1 MDFQNL
7 WAMRWRPETLKDI
20 LLSKEVREF
29 FEVIEKSE
37 NPSIPHLMFYGPPGC
52 GKTSLAFIVVK
63 SILKADYLYINA
75 SDENGIETIRGKIK
89 NYIETKS
96 FDGKMKVVVL
106 DEFDGMSSSGGAGS
120 SAQQALRNILEEYA
134 DHVRFIFTCNYAQKV
149 IEPIWSR
156 VQAFYIQPDLK
167 DFQRKCLEIL
177 KSEKIQVTPESRTS
191 FFELVQDTYPDLRL
205 CLNEL
210 QKSCVSGTFKMVET
224 SDKNIKQI
232 VIQYWQMVQSKRPYN
247 EIRKYII
254 DNEKMFRGDYQILLK
269 SLFEYVYDSGIA
281 SDLKGKIMLKI
292 SETMYYHVHVLD
304 KEINYFAMT
313 LKLLQII

>member
-1 MDFQNL
+1 MDFQDL
-7 WAMRWRPETLKDI
+7 WAIKWRPQGLQDI
-20 LLSKEVREF
+20 LLSKDVRDF
-29 FEVIEKSE
+29 FETIEKTE
-37 NPSIPHLMFYGPPGC
+37 NPTIPHLMFYGPPGC
-52 GKTSLAFIVVK
+52 GKTSLAFIIVK

-96 FDGKMKVVVL
+96 FDGKMKVVIL

-134 DHVRFIFTCNYAQKV
+134 EYVRFIFTCNYVQKV

-156 VQAFYIQPDLK
+156 VQAFYIQADIK
-167 DFQRKCLEIL
+167 DFTRKCLEIL
-177 KSEKIQVTPESRTS
+177 KSEKVQVASEHKAA
-191 FFELVQDTYPDLRL
+191 FFELVHDTYPDLRL

-210 QKSCVSGTFKMVET
+210 QKSSISGIFQPIVGAERNIQQIIEHYWKLVST
-224 SDKNIKQI
+224 KQ
-232 VIQYWQMVQSKRPYN
+232 PYQ

-254 DNEKMFRGDYQILLK
+254 DNEKMFRGDYQVLLK
-269 SLFEYVYDSGIA
+269 SLFEYVYDSKEIA
-281 SDLKGKIMLKI
+281 SEAKGRIMLTI

-313 LKLLQII
+313 LKLLQ